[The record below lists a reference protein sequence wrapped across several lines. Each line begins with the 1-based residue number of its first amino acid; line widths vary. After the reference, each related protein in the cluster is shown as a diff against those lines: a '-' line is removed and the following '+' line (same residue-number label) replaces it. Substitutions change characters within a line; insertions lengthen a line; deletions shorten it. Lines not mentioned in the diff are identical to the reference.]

1 MTLFYAF
8 FNINDLNTHY
18 SVNDYFILIL
28 IWVFI
33 YIFTSISSLLIYE
46 VCLDY
51 TKKLIRKFF
60 FENLKIKF
68 FKKRE
73 KKIISSVLFFFY
85 FFIKLFTFFIKIKIN
100 ENIYKKFDYSIN
112 KWLFLFYYFLI
123 YIVSGIFPIL
133 SLIILGCFEKNDKN
147 LEYIE
152 KYENNNNNNDEEIEL
167 LIKVNESTVN
177 FFGNIYYKYKRLKE
191 KKKQNEDFDINL
203 TEIKKNFKDNE
214 KINKILY

>member
-1 MTLFYAF
+1 MGQILSNPFKEWVGLKWANLICYFFNVVCLSFLTLFYAF

-51 TKKLIRKFF
+51 TKELIRKFF

-73 KKIISSVLFFFY
+73 KKIISSVLFF
-85 FFIKLFTFFIKIKIN
+85 LM
-100 ENIYKKFDYSIN
+100 
-112 KWLFLFYYFLI
+112 
-123 YIVSGIFPIL
+123 
-133 SLIILGCFEKNDKN
+133 
-147 LEYIE
+147 
-152 KYENNNNNNDEEIEL
+152 L
-167 LIKVNESTVN
+167 LLNH
-177 FFGNIYYKYKRLKE
+177 
-191 KKKQNEDFDINL
+191 
-203 TEIKKNFKDNE
+203 
-214 KINKILY
+214 